1 MKNKKDLFDPF
12 GDVTVLILLIMLTLG
27 LTIVAIA
34 TTKFVYEGGGIWSA
48 VGWVL
53 GWILMGLLSTWL
65 TKKLFD

>member
-12 GDVTVLILLIMLTLG
+12 GDVTVLILLIMLTVG

-34 TTKFVYEGGGIWSA
+34 TTKFVYEGGGIWAA
-48 VGWVL
+48 VVWVL
-53 GWILMGLLSTWL
+53 GWISCGLLSTWL

>member
-27 LTIVAIA
+27 LAVCGVA
-34 TTKFVYEGGGIWSA
+34 TTKFVYDAAGILA
-48 VGWVL
+48 AIGWVTA
-53 GWILMGLLSTWL
+53 WIAIGFLSTWL

>member
-27 LTIVAIA
+27 LAIVAIA
-34 TTKFVYEGGGIWSA
+34 TTKFVYDAAGILSA
-48 VGWVL
+48 IGWVL
-53 GWILMGLLSTWL
+53 GWIAMLLLSTWL